1 MKAIVLRD
9 PGGPEMLRPE
19 DVPDPKP
26 GPGEALV
33 RLKAAALNHRDV
45 WIRTAAY
52 AGIKLPAI
60 LGSDGAGVVE
70 AVGEGVDGS
79 LVGREV
85 VINPSLDW
93 GDDERFFGPNF
104 RILGMPDAG
113 TYAQLVKVAATNIH
127 PKPAGLSWEEAAAI
141 PLAGLTAYRALIVR
155 AAAKAGET
163 VFIPGIGSGVATFA
177 LLFAKKLGAK
187 VLVSSSSDAKLE
199 RARALGADG
208 GVNYKDAKWVDKA
221 RELSGGD
228 GVDVVIDGVGGP
240 TYDHCIDLLRPGG
253 RMATFGATTGPV
265 PSIATRRVFWKQ
277 LNLLGTTMGSPADF
291 AAMLALFDGPL
302 RPVVDRTFPLADAA
316 GAHRRMD
323 EAGQFG
329 KIVLEIP

>member
-1 MKAIVLRD
+1 MKAIVMRD
-9 PGGPEMLRPE
+9 PGGPETLRLE
-19 DVPDPKP
+19 DVSDPKP

-45 WIRTAAY
+45 WIRKGQY

-70 AVGEGVDGS
+70 AVGEGADGS

-93 GDDERFFGPNF
+93 GADERFFGPDF
-104 RILGMPDAG
+104 RILGMPDGG
-113 TYAQLVKVAATNIH
+113 TYAQCVAVPATNVH
-127 PKPAGLSWEEAAAI
+127 AKPAGLSWNEAAAV
-141 PLAGLTAYRALIVR
+141 PLAGLTAYRALVTR
-155 AAAKAGET
+155 AGAKGGET

-187 VLVSSSSDAKLE
+187 VYVSSGSDEKLDRAKG
-199 RARALGADG
+199 LGADG
-208 GVNYKDAKWVDKA
+208 GVNYKDAKWVDKV
-221 RELSGGD
+221 RELSG

-240 TYDHCIDLLRPGG
+240 TYDQCIDLLNPGG
-253 RMATFGATTGPV
+253 RIATYGATTGPV
-265 PSIATRRVFWKQ
+265 PEVATRRVYWKQ

-291 AAMLALFDGPL
+291 AAMLALFADGGL
-302 RPVVDRTFPLADAA
+302 RPVVDRAFPLAEAA
-316 GAHRRMD
+316 EAHRRMD
-323 EAGQFG
+323 EAAQFG

>member
-9 PGGPEMLRPE
+9 PGGPEMLRLE

-60 LGSDGAGVVE
+60 LGSDGAGIVE

-93 GDDERFFGPNF
+93 GDDERSFSSNF

-113 TYAQLVKVAATNIH
+113 TYAQYVKAPATNIH
-127 PKPAGLSWEEAAAI
+127 PKPTGLSWEEAAAI
-141 PLAGLTAYRALIVR
+141 PLAGLTAYRALIPR
-155 AAAKAGET
+155 AGAKAGEI

-187 VLVSSSSDAKLE
+187 VLVSSSSEAKLE
-199 RARALGADG
+199 RARTLGADG

-221 RELSGGD
+221 RELSGGE

-265 PSIATRRVFWKQ
+265 PDIATRRVFWKQ

-291 AAMLALFDGPL
+291 AAMLALFDGSL

-316 GAHRRMD
+316 EAHRRMD

-329 KIVLEIP
+329 KIVLGIP